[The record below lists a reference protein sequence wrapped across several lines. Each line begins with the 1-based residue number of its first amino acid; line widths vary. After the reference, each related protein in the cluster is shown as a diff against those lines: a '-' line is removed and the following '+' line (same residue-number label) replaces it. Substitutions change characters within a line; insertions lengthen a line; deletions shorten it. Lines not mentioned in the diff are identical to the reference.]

1 MDDDLLKFYN
11 KELQFLQRSAADF
24 AEANP
29 KVAARLKLGTDTVE
43 DPHVGRLIEAV
54 AFMNARI
61 RKKLD
66 DDFPELTEGMLG
78 VLYPHYLAPI
88 PSMSIVQFRSLPDL
102 AKPHTIPPGTSLE
115 TESLAGEPCQ
125 FRTAYPV
132 ELLPVRVEEAQIIQ
146 GLRAAPSVPRELG
159 ASAVLR
165 IVLQCE
171 SDDVSFAALAPSR
184 LRFYLK
190 GQDSVVH
197 PLYSLLFNNILK
209 IAAADS
215 YRDANA
221 VFLEREALLPVGFE
235 RDEGLLPYPARSLLG
250 YRLLTEY
257 FAFPQKFLFV
267 DLAGLEKVWMGRGG
281 RLELFFYLDASD
293 AELERGVSAD
303 TFALGCT
310 PIVNLFKQRAEPI
323 TLTQTEEEYHVVPDA
338 RRLMAKEIYSIDSV
352 TALSPEGERR
362 VYRPFYGLDHGAG
375 FNAAN
380 SGAYWHAARRPA
392 PQLHPTEPDRG
403 GEVFLGLV
411 DLDFNPAVPAD
422 WVLEIQTTCLNRDLP
437 ARLPFGGGQPRLQL
451 REGSAPLAAIV
462 CLTAPTRTR
471 RPTLGRGTRWRLIS
485 HLNLN
490 YLSLVDGENGPDMLR
505 ELLRLY
511 DFDDSPAT
519 RAMID
524 GVAKIDTQQAM
535 AQVKAEGIT
544 ALCRGLDVSLTLDED
559 RFQGQG
565 LYLFAS
571 VMERFFALYAPLNS
585 FTRLTLRTKRRQAP
599 IKIWLPRAG
608 EKILV

>member
-11 KELQFLQRSAADF
+11 KELQFLQRSAAAF

-29 KVAARLKLGTDTVE
+29 KVAARLKLGSDTVE

-88 PSMSIVQFRSLPDL
+88 PSMSIVQFRALPDL
-102 AKPHTIPPGTSLE
+102 AKPHTIPAGTSLE

-146 GLRAAPSVPRELG
+146 GLRAAPGVSRELG
-159 ASAVLR
+159 AGAVLR

-171 SDDVSFAALAPSR
+171 SDDITFAALAPER

-190 GQDSVVH
+190 GQDAVVH
-197 PLYSLLFNNILK
+197 PLYTALFNNVLK
-209 IAAADS
+209 VAVADS
-215 YRDANA
+215 YRDARPL
-221 VFLEREALLPVGFE
+221 FLERDALLPVGFE
-235 RDEGLLPYPARSLLG
+235 RGEGLLPYPARSLLG

-257 FAFPQKFLFV
+257 FAFPQKFLFF
-267 DLAGLEKVWMGRGG
+267 DLTGLAGTWTGRGG
-281 RLELFFYLDASD
+281 RVELFFYLDSGD

-310 PIVNLFKQRAEPI
+310 PMVNLFKQRAEPV
-323 TLTQTEEEYHVVPDA
+323 TLTQTEEEYHLVPDA
-338 RRLMAKEIYSIDSV
+338 RRLMAKEIYSIDAV
-352 TALSPEGERR
+352 AALSPEGERR
-362 VYRPFYGLDHGAG
+362 SYRPFYGLDHGARFSG
-375 FNAAN
+375 ATA
-380 SGAYWHAARRPA
+380 GAYWHASRRAA
-392 PQLHPTEPDRG
+392 PQLHPTEPDPG
-403 GEVFLGLV
+403 TELFLSLV
-411 DLDFNPAVPAD
+411 DLDFDPAAPAD
-422 WVLEIQTTCLNRDLP
+422 WILEVETTCLNRDLP
-437 ARLPFGGGQPRLQL
+437 ARLPFGGGQPKLQL
-451 REGSAPLAAIV
+451 REGSAPIAAVV

-471 RPTLGRGTRWRLIS
+471 RPALGQGTRWRLVS

-490 YLSLVDGENGPDMLR
+490 YLSLVDGDNGPEMLR
-505 ELLRLY
+505 EMLRLY
-511 DFDDSPAT
+511 DVDDSSAT

-524 GVAKIDTQQAM
+524 GVVKIDTQQSM
-535 AQVKAEGIT
+535 AQVKSGGVT

-565 LYLFAS
+565 MYLFAS

-585 FTRLTLRTKRRQAP
+585 FTRLILRTKRRQTP
-599 IKIWLPRAG
+599 LKIWQPRAG

>member
-11 KELQFLQRSAADF
+11 KELQFLQRSAATF

-102 AKPHTIPPGTSLE
+102 AKPHTIPPGTTLE

-146 GLRAAPSVPRELG
+146 GLRAAPSVSRELG

-165 IVLQCE
+165 LVLKCE
-171 SDDVSFAALAPSR
+171 SDDINFAALAPSR

-190 GQDSVVH
+190 GQDSIVH
-197 PLYSLLFNNILK
+197 PLYSLLFNNVLK
-209 IAAADS
+209 IAVADS
-215 YRDANA
+215 DRDANA
-221 VFLEREALLPVGFE
+221 LFLEREALLPVGFE

-267 DLAGLEKVWMGRGG
+267 DLTGLTKVWKGRGG

-303 TFALGCT
+303 TFALGCS
-310 PIVNLFKQRAEPI
+310 PIVRFLATPWG
-323 TLTQTEEEYHVVPDA
+323 
-338 RRLMAKEIYSIDSV
+338 RRFRK
-352 TALSPEGERR
+352 PG
-362 VYRPFYGLDHGAG
+362 RP
-375 FNAAN
+375 
-380 SGAYWHAARRPA
+380 P
-392 PQLHPTEPDRG
+392 
-403 GEVFLGLV
+403 
-411 DLDFNPAVPAD
+411 
-422 WVLEIQTTCLNRDLP
+422 
-437 ARLPFGGGQPRLQL
+437 
-451 REGSAPLAAIV
+451 GSAP
-462 CLTAPTRTR
+462 TR
-471 RPTLGRGTRWRLIS
+471 
-485 HLNLN
+485 
-490 YLSLVDGENGPDMLR
+490 
-505 ELLRLY
+505 
-511 DFDDSPAT
+511 
-519 RAMID
+519 
-524 GVAKIDTQQAM
+524 
-535 AQVKAEGIT
+535 
-544 ALCRGLDVSLTLDED
+544 
-559 RFQGQG
+559 
-565 LYLFAS
+565 
-571 VMERFFALYAPLNS
+571 
-585 FTRLTLRTKRRQAP
+585 
-599 IKIWLPRAG
+599 
-608 EKILV
+608 

>member
-11 KELQFLQRSAADF
+11 KELQFLQRSAATF

-102 AKPHTIPPGTSLE
+102 AKPHTIPPGTTLE

-146 GLRAAPSVPRELG
+146 GLRAAPSVSRELG

-165 IVLQCE
+165 IVLKCE
-171 SDDVSFAALAPSR
+171 SDDVNFAALAPSR

-190 GQDSVVH
+190 GQDSIVH
-197 PLYSLLFNNILK
+197 PLYSLLFNNVLK
-209 IAAADS
+209 IAVADS
-215 YRDANA
+215 DRDANA
-221 VFLEREALLPVGFE
+221 LFLEREALLPVGFE

-267 DLAGLEKVWMGRGG
+267 DLTGLTKVWKGRGG

-303 TFALGCT
+303 TFALGCS

-338 RRLMAKEIYSIDSV
+338 RRLMAKEIYSIDGV
-352 TALSPEGERR
+352 AALSPEGERR
-362 VYRPFYGLDHGAG
+362 VYRPFYGLDHGARFDATDG
-375 FNAAN
+375 
-380 SGAYWHAARRPA
+380 GAYWHAARRLA

-403 GEVFLGLV
+403 
-411 DLDFNPAVPAD
+411 
-422 WVLEIQTTCLNRDLP
+422 
-437 ARLPFGGGQPRLQL
+437 
-451 REGSAPLAAIV
+451 S
-462 CLTAPTRTR
+462 
-471 RPTLGRGTRWRLIS
+471 
-485 HLNLN
+485 
-490 YLSLVDGENGPDMLR
+490 
-505 ELLRLY
+505 
-511 DFDDSPAT
+511 
-519 RAMID
+519 
-524 GVAKIDTQQAM
+524 
-535 AQVKAEGIT
+535 
-544 ALCRGLDVSLTLDED
+544 
-559 RFQGQG
+559 
-565 LYLFAS
+565 
-571 VMERFFALYAPLNS
+571 
-585 FTRLTLRTKRRQAP
+585 
-599 IKIWLPRAG
+599 
-608 EKILV
+608 

>member
-11 KELQFLQRSAADF
+11 KELQFLQRSAAAF

-29 KVAARLKLGTDTVE
+29 KIASRLKLGTDTVE

-54 AFMNARI
+54 AYMNARI

-66 DDFPELTEGMLG
+66 DDFPELAEGMLG

-88 PSMSIVQFRSLPDL
+88 PSMSIVQFRALPDL
-102 AKPHTIPPGTSLE
+102 AKPHTIPSGTTLE

-132 ELLPVRVEEAQIIQ
+132 ELLPARVEEAQIIQ

-171 SDDVSFAALAPSR
+171 SDDASFAALAPDR

-190 GQDSVVH
+190 GQDAVVH
-197 PLYSLLFNNILK
+197 PLYSLLFNNVLR
-209 IAAADS
+209 IAVADS
-215 YRDANA
+215 YRDANP
-221 VFLEREALLPVGFE
+221 VFLESERLSPVGFE

-257 FAFPQKFLFV
+257 FAFPHKFLFV
-267 DLAGLEKVWMGRGG
+267 DLTGLANIWRGRGG
-281 RLELFFYLDASD
+281 RIELFLYLDGSD

-303 TFALGCT
+303 SFALGCT
-310 PIVNLFKQRAEPI
+310 PMVNLFRQRAEPI
-323 TLTQTEEEYHVVPDA
+323 PLTQTEEEYHVVPDA
-338 RRLMAKEIYSIDSV
+338 RRLMAKEVYSIDGV
-352 TALSPEGERR
+352 AALSPEGDRR
-362 VYRPFYGLDHGAG
+362 VYQPFYGLDHNAG
-375 FNAAN
+375 FNAKDAK
-380 SGAYWHAARRPA
+380 AYWQASRRPA
-392 PQLHPTEPDRG
+392 AQLHPTEPDRG
-403 GEVFLGLV
+403 TEIFLSLV
-411 DLDFNPAVPAD
+411 DINFNPTVPAE
-422 WVLEIQTTCLNRDLP
+422 WILEVQTTCLNRDLP

-451 REGSAPLAAIV
+451 RDESAPLAAII

-471 RPTLGRGTRWRLIS
+471 RPVLGQGTRWRLLS

-490 YLSLVDGENGPDMLR
+490 YLSLVDGENGPEMLR
-505 ELLRLY
+505 ELLHLY
-511 DFDDSPAT
+511 DFDDSSAT

-524 GVAKIDTQQAM
+524 GVIKIETQQSM
-535 AQVKAEGIT
+535 AQVKAGGMT

-571 VMERFFALYAPLNS
+571 VLERFFALYSPLNS
-585 FTRLTLRTKRRQAP
+585 FTRMTLRTKRRQAP
-599 IKIWLPRAG
+599 FKIWPPRAG